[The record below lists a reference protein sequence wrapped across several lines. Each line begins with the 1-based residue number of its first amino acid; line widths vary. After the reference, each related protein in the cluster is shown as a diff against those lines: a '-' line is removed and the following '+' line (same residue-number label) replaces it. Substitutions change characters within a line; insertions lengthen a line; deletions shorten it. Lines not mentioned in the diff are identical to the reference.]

1 MLYGVA
7 IPCVCMNSWINVNYH
22 SYCLPDFKCSVAADT
37 LRTQLG
43 ALTRLNYSAMMGS
56 LYSNNVIT
64 DGQRQIID
72 AKIGE
77 GKMMYLIVD
86 ILIPSLKL
94 DHCKKYRGFLEA
106 MEESD
111 DSDLK
116 NMAKKLGKL
125 ITSS

>member
-1 MLYGVA
+1 
-7 IPCVCMNSWINVNYH
+7 
-22 SYCLPDFKCSVAADT
+22 
-37 LRTQLG
+37 
-43 ALTRLNYSAMMGS
+43 MMGS
-56 LYSNNVIT
+56 LYSKDVIT
-64 DGQRQIID
+64 NQQRQTIES
-72 AKIGE
+72 KIGE
-77 GKMMYLIVD
+77 GKMMYLIVE

-116 NMAKKLGKL
+116 SMAKKLGKL

>member
-1 MLYGVA
+1 M
-7 IPCVCMNSWINVNYH
+7 
-22 SYCLPDFKCSVAADT
+22 DT
-37 LRTQLG
+37 LKDQLG
-43 ALTRLNYSAMMGS
+43 ALTKLSYSAMMGS
-56 LYSNNVIT
+56 LYSKNVIT
-64 DGQRQIID
+64 DGQRQKID

-77 GKMMYLIVD
+77 EKMMYLIVD

-106 MEESD
+106 MERSD

-116 NMAKKLGKL
+116 SMAKKLGKL